1 MIFYAMFPC
10 ITTKDAELVMQLMLL
25 LGGSLLYMVA
35 SSIILYTGL
44 PPSQVGEPCLFSTWS
59 VVYAKSPITLL
70 QYYSSA

>member
-1 MIFYAMFPC
+1 
-10 ITTKDAELVMQLMLL
+10 MQLMLL

-59 VVYAKSPITLL
+59 VVPNHIVAIIQQCINKQLRGN
-70 QYYSSA
+70 YYTNKTVHSF